1 MSVRRSV
8 LEDTGFLAELEGL
21 RVLSRKIFRGQ
32 MRGERRSKNKGQS
45 VEFVDYRP
53 YLVGDDLRRID
64 WNMYGRLDRFYIKL
78 FEEEEDLRLYVI
90 LDCSASMRY
99 GNPDKFDAA
108 RKLAAGLSY
117 VVLSNQESVAVS
129 VFASGYD
136 VITTPVRGKGKIHP
150 ILRKL
155 GQLEPGGGSQLQAA
169 VGRFMASSRKTGL
182 VCVISDFLMPEG
194 IETIAPLA
202 GSGHQVELIQVLA
215 PEEANPSLAGDVAL
229 VDAETGEAVE
239 VSMGLSVMRR
249 YHERLAA
256 LQAELRAFALRS
268 GGDAFVYNTGAP
280 LRDFV
285 YNQLR
290 RGRLLR

>member
-1 MSVRRSV
+1 MSLRRNV
-8 LEDTGFLAELEGL
+8 LEDSAFLAELEGL
-21 RVLSRKIFRGQ
+21 RLMSRKIFRGQ
-32 MRGERRSKNKGQS
+32 MRGERRSRNKGQS

-53 YLVGDDLRRID
+53 YLAGDDLRRID

-78 FEEEEDLRLYVI
+78 FEEEEDLRLYII

-99 GNPDKFDAA
+99 GQPDKFDAA
-108 RKLAAGLSY
+108 RKLAAGLSH
-117 VVLSNQESVAVS
+117 VVLSNMESVAVS
-129 VFASGYD
+129 VFSSDYD

-155 GQLEPGGGSQLQAA
+155 GQLEPGGGTQLQAA
-169 VGRFMASSRKTGL
+169 VGRFMASARKTGL
-182 VCVISDFLMPEG
+182 VCVISDFLMAEG
-194 IETIAPLA
+194 VTTIAPLA

-215 PEEANPSLAGDVAL
+215 PQEANPSLAGDLSL

-268 GGDAFVYNTGAP
+268 GGDAFTYNSGTP